1 MLLANNYKCLTLEQ
15 EKEVLR
21 YLQSNMELFLASGS
35 SRAVFKVDE
44 HIRNML
50 GLNDIVAELVIKM
63 SMGLGGY
70 RQSALEVST
79 YNYGVD
85 SGCFA
90 DIFARGSVF
99 TVMEE
104 IDTDWDFYDFYEEVY
119 DESQIDE
126 YIEYCYGDDIS
137 EEAYKRHYDR
147 YSAALKTINTLED
160 YLGRTSD
167 NSQLGYSEADKC
179 FKAYD
184 YGFEG
189 GRYAGD
195 QMTRTSDYFGY
206 HKECTHEFFDI
217 VISQIDES
225 IAAGEEYLGE
235 SEFAVIEDNFML
247 FCDNY

>member
-1 MLLANNYKCLTLEQ
+1 MLNQYRPLTLEQ
-15 EKEVLR
+15 EKQVLR
-21 YLQSNMELFLASGS
+21 YLQDNMELFLASGS
-35 SRAVFKVDE
+35 SRAVFQVDE
-44 HIRNML
+44 YIRDML

-70 RQSALEVST
+70 RQSCLEAST

-99 TVMEE
+99 TVMEA

-119 DESQIDE
+119 DESEIEE
-126 YIEYCYGDDIS
+126 YVKYRYGEDIS
-137 EEAYKRHYDR
+137 EEEYRRHYDR
-147 YSAALKTINTLED
+147 YAAALRTILTLED
-160 YLGRTSD
+160 YLGNTSD
-167 NSQLGYSEADKC
+167 NSQLGYSAVDKC

-195 QMTRTSDYFGY
+195 QMTRSSDYFSY
-206 HKECTHEFFDI
+206 DEDCTHKFFDI

-235 SEFAVIEDNFML
+235 DEFAVIEDNFIL
-247 FCDNY
+247 FCDNI

>member
-1 MLLANNYKCLTLEQ
+1 MLNQYRPLTLEQ
-15 EKEVLR
+15 EKQVLR
-21 YLQSNMELFLASGS
+21 YLQDNMKLFLASGS

-70 RQSALEVST
+70 RQSRLEAST

-90 DIFARGSVF
+90 DIFARGSIF

-104 IDTDWDFYDFYEEVY
+104 IDTDWEFYDFYEEVY
-119 DESQIDE
+119 DEDG
-126 YIEYCYGDDIS
+126 IEDFIHDRYGDDMDDD
-137 EEAYKRHYDR
+137 EYRGYYNR
-147 YSAALKTINTLED
+147 YAAALKTINTLED

-167 NSQLGYSEADKC
+167 NSQLGYSAADKC

-189 GRYAGD
+189 GRYAD
-195 QMTRTSDYFGY
+195 EQMTRSSDYFSY
-206 HKECTHEFFDI
+206 NEECTNEFFDI

-235 SEFAVIEDNFML
+235 EEFAVIEDNFML
-247 FCDNY
+247 FCNNI